1 MSFRISL
8 SGLNAA
14 NSDLSVTANNIA
26 NANTTGF
33 KESRAEFAD
42 LYPISYFGVASNAVG
57 AGARL
62 ARVAQQFEQG
72 NVNFTNNSLDLAITG
87 NGFFTLSDAGT
98 TVYTRAGAFGTDREG
113 YVVNA
118 AGQRLQVFPPVP
130 GGATFDTAQLSD
142 LQISTAD
149 NAPLATSSIETV
161 LNLPGDADVPATAP
175 FSSADPTSYNHTTS
189 VTVYDSLGAAHTASL
204 YYVKT
209 ANPNEWT
216 LHAEIDGTAVT
227 PVAGETVTFTD
238 TGTLL
243 TPAGGQ
249 IALSAFTP
257 TTGAADINIT
267 LDVLQTTQYGSA
279 FGVSSLIQDGYT
291 TGRLTGLEITAE
303 GVVQARYTNGQATPL
318 GQIALSSFPNP
329 QGLQQLG
336 DTAWGDS
343 FAAGQVIRGP
353 AGSSNFGQIQSG
365 ALESSNVDLT
375 EQLVNMITAQ
385 RNFQANA
392 QMISTADQVTQ
403 TIINIR

>member
-26 NANTTGF
+26 NVNTTGF
-33 KESRAEFAD
+33 KQSRAEFGD
-42 LYPISYFGVASNAVG
+42 LYPISYFGVASNAIG
-57 AGARL
+57 AGVRL
-62 ARVAQQFEQG
+62 QRVAQQFVQG
-72 NVNFTNNSLDLAITG
+72 SINFTNNSLDLAITG
-87 NGFFTLSDAGT
+87 NGFFTLSDNGT
-98 TVYTRAGAFGTDREG
+98 IVYTRAGAFGTDRQG

-118 AGQRLQVFPPVP
+118 TGQRLQVFPPVNN
-130 GGATFDTAQLSD
+130 GASFDTARLTD

-149 NAPLATSSIETV
+149 NPPQATSTIQTV
-161 LNLPGDADVPATAP
+161 LNLPANATPPTTAP
-175 FSSADPTSYNHTTS
+175 FNSADPTSYNHTTS
-189 VTVYDSLGAAHTASL
+189 LTVFDSLGAAHTASL

-227 PVAGETVTFTD
+227 PVAGETITFTN
-238 TGTLL
+238 TGTLA
-243 TPAGGQ
+243 TPPSGQ

-257 TTGAADINIT
+257 TNGAANIT
-267 LDVLQTTQYGSA
+267 INLDLLQTTQYGAS
-279 FGVSSLIQDGYT
+279 FGVASLIQDGYT

-318 GQIALSSFPNP
+318 GQIALSTFPNP

-343 FAAGQVIRGP
+343 FAAGQVIRGA
-353 AGSSNFGQIQSG
+353 AGSTNFGQIQSG
-365 ALESSNVDLT
+365 ALEGSNVDLT